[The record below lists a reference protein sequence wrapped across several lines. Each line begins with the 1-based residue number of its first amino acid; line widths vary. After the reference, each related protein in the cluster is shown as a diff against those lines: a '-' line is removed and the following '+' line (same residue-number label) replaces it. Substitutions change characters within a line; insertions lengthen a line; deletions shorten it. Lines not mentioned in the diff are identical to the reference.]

1 MGKNSSLSLGG
12 CARCPRLFEE
22 RQRIKKQFP
31 EYWSEPVG
39 QWGDFK
45 ARILVIGLAPGLH
58 GAARTGRAFVGDS
71 SGAFL
76 FSALFRKGLRR
87 YIKWEGKLSK
97 GLIWFPNSLVVVPL
111 VLSFGLCV

>member
-1 MGKNSSLSLGG
+1 MGKSRAFIGG

-39 QWGDFK
+39 QWGDFN

-71 SGAFL
+71 SAFL
-76 FSALFRKGLRR
+76 FSLFRNGL
-87 YIKWEGKLSK
+87 S
-97 GLIWFPNSLVVVPL
+97 NNQSLARHASGVGITNAVKCYPPANKPTGSEVRN
-111 VLSFGLCV
+111 